1 MKDESYG
8 RKTRIKCENASGA
21 RRRRMPPECIRLRT
35 SASGLEA
42 RERRKGVRTLFAGAF
57 FGRFFGGTL
66 FFEDFGTF
74 AAFVVRG
81 RRGER
86 QNRLLFDPGR
96 NREAVRP
103 HGHFFVLFV
112 FVDGNRI
119 GFRFGFH
126 KEKDR
131 IRIHLGRDGTVAK
144 SAGHRHFA
152 FDFKARGRSSA
163 ALAQALG
170 EPPDFT
176 RRIGEKGRKLRHVR
190 HGNRARQGLTTA
202 GEFKN
207 VDRLHG
213 DVLDSLKQEE
223 LHELYR
229 EEGQE
234 EGLPRFSRES
244 ARFGRTR
251 YNDGI
256 MTQPTLILASSSRY
270 RRELLNRLGL
280 DYITES
286 PDIDESSLPG
296 ETPKDTALRLSEMKA
311 RAVQANHPGAVVIGS
326 DQVADLNGVKLG
338 KPHTFERAVEQ
349 LEAMQ
354 GNTVIFYTA
363 LCVLD
368 AEGKAEKLV
377 SATTVKL
384 RPLTRRTIEA
394 YVEREKPFDCAGA
407 AKIEKLGIALMES
420 VSSDDPTSLIGLPL
434 MKLTTLLAH
443 AGIEAIDGLGETC

>member
-1 MKDESYG
+1 M
-8 RKTRIKCENASGA
+8 
-21 RRRRMPPECIRLRT
+21 
-35 SASGLEA
+35 
-42 RERRKGVRTLFAGAF
+42 
-57 FGRFFGGTL
+57 
-66 FFEDFGTF
+66 
-74 AAFVVRG
+74 
-81 RRGER
+81 
-86 QNRLLFDPGR
+86 
-96 NREAVRP
+96 
-103 HGHFFVLFV
+103 
-112 FVDGNRI
+112 
-119 GFRFGFH
+119 
-126 KEKDR
+126 
-131 IRIHLGRDGTVAK
+131 
-144 SAGHRHFA
+144 
-152 FDFKARGRSSA
+152 
-163 ALAQALG
+163 
-170 EPPDFT
+170 
-176 RRIGEKGRKLRHVR
+176 
-190 HGNRARQGLTTA
+190 
-202 GEFKN
+202 
-207 VDRLHG
+207 
-213 DVLDSLKQEE
+213 
-223 LHELYR
+223 YR

-256 MTQPTLILASSSRY
+256 MTQPSLILASSSRY